1 MATGSCD
8 AGHEACHYMLRRF
21 QMECAGKISPVGNLA
36 IIGAGASGLLCSHT
50 QTR

>member
-1 MATGSCD
+1 MVAADLQSQPRV
-8 AGHEACHYMLRRF
+8 RRF
-21 QMECAGKISPVGNLA
+21 QMECAGKISPVGNMA